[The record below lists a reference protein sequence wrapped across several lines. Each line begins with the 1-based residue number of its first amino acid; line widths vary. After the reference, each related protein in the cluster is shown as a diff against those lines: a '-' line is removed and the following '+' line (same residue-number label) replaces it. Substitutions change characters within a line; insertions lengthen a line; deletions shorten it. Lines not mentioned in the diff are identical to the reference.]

1 MEFGAKFQRPKFLFA
16 TSPERVRKEFDS
28 QSNETGSRERERE
41 RERVF

>member
-28 QSNETGSRERERE
+28 QSNEIESREREGLLNE
-41 RERVF
+41 I